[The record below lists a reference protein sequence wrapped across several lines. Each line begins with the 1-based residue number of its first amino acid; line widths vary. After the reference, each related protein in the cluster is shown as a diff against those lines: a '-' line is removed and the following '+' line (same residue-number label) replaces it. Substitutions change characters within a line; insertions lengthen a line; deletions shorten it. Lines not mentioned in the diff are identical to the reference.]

1 MSVADALSGAP
12 VLAPVLD
19 VVGAAHATL
28 VNEARAALLLSG
40 TAVTTAQLAEVTGRT
55 VEAARKW
62 VGRKAADGVL
72 AVVQLHDGTLL
83 IPTVQLDEAFAL
95 DGEVSKRTRRLI
107 EWGLGPWA
115 IWDWWE
121 TPNGWL
127 HEGWSPADAVRAGDL
142 DAVDRAIDGLIQ

>member
-1 MSVADALSGAP
+1 MSAAEALGSAP
-12 VLAPVLD
+12 VVAPVLD
-19 VVGAAHATL
+19 VAAAARATL
-28 VNEARAALLLSG
+28 VNEARATLLASA
-40 TAVTTAQLAEVTGRT
+40 TAVAIAQLAEATGRS

-62 VGRKAADGVL
+62 VNRKSKDGLL

-83 IPTVQLDEAFAL
+83 VPTVQLDEAFAL
-95 DGEVSKRTRRLI
+95 DEQVAERTRRLVA
-107 EWGLGPWA
+107 WGMGPWA

-127 HEGWSPADAVRAGDL
+127 HDGQSPADAVRAGDL